1 MCAVSLDHLVGAAE
15 QWQWNREAERLRDF
29 QIDGHLDFRGLL
41 NRKVSGFFAL
51 KNAAGIK
58 ADSAI
63 STSHI
68 ASVAH
73 ETARRNELAVAIDG
87 WDSVLS
93 RRATSRS
100 RWLKKKFSPLTTSAP
115 SRSVTMVAKTDSI
128 SLRVLASKITTR
140 APCRILYD
148 GSFSCRLANV
158 SRVEENGDRG

>member
-93 RRATSRS
+93 RQFDQPITLAQEEIFTAYHECA
-100 RWLKKKFSPLTTSAP
+100 KPLSDNG
-115 SRSVTMVAKTDSI
+115 R
-128 SLRVLASKITTR
+128 
-140 APCRILYD
+140 
-148 GSFSCRLANV
+148 
-158 SRVEENGDRG
+158 EN